1 MRTPITR
8 CDSDRNA
15 ICRLVWPLRADSRG
29 GATADSAAGLSGK
42 TFTSESTYQAEILSC
57 REPYNGRGLQQISQT
72 MSFLMIG
79 YLIPVGCCFR
89 EAVENVLP
97 VEKTVAARA
106 ANDEM
111 QVGNI
116 VES

>member
-1 MRTPITR
+1 
-8 CDSDRNA
+8 
-15 ICRLVWPLRADSRG
+15 
-29 GATADSAAGLSGK
+29 
-42 TFTSESTYQAEILSC
+42 
-57 REPYNGRGLQQISQT
+57 
-72 MSFLMIG
+72 MIG